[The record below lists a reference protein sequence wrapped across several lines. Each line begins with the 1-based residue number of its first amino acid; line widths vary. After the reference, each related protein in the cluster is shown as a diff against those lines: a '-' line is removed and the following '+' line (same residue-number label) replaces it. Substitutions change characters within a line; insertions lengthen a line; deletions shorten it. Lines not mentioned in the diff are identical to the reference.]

1 MTIGEVIVLLENIIK
16 DLIAALTAFFAQK
29 EAEGEEAA
37 E

>member
-1 MTIGEVIVLLENIIK
+1 MTIGEVIALLENILK
-16 DLIAALTAFFAQK
+16 DVIAALTAFFAKK